1 MNLIITMN
9 PDATSTTA
17 QASPQ
22 AEIHIDMGEV
32 LRDGKYTVKQ
42 GPSRQKNSPD
52 VKPRNSDGPE
62 DDIQK
67 NGPRAS

>member
-1 MNLIITMN
+1 MN

-22 AEIHIDMGEV
+22 AEIHIDMGDV

-42 GPSRQKNSPD
+42 GPSRLKNIPS
-52 VKPRNSDGPE
+52 VKPRKSDGPE
-62 DDIQK
+62 GDVQK
-67 NGPRAS
+67 NVPKAS